1 LPFASDL
8 SNKKRI
14 IFMKRSTLSHSF
26 LNIILVF
33 IESALTLL
41 LRLDPELR
49 KAAYPLAKQGTVVAL
64 RLYLPHVEIFAT
76 FSPKGVLL
84 DAQLPVGRSEPD
96 VVINAYSIQ
105 IINAI
110 TTHDSETT
118 EKLQMRGESV
128 QVQLVKQFIMQL
140 GLGSLIQGLI
150 KKFKGGKGKHQP
162 SEAEMADKKESYQLR
177 IKEQQTQINTLT
189 IKNRELETTLKEL
202 QSKQKTL
209 TIVAVVAVI
218 VMIGAIIALLMS

>member
-1 LPFASDL
+1 
-8 SNKKRI
+8 
-14 IFMKRSTLSHSF
+14 MKRSTLSHSF

-64 RLYLPHVEIFAT
+64 RLYLPHVEVFAT
-76 FSPKGVLL
+76 FSTKGVLL
-84 DAQLPVGRSEPD
+84 DAQLPIGRSEPD

-105 IINAI
+105 VINAI

-118 EKLQMRGESV
+118 EKLQMRGESI

-150 KKFKGGKGKHQP
+150 KKIKGGKTKTKP
-162 SEAEMADKKESYQLR
+162 TEADLEEKKNNYKLR

-189 IKNRELETTLKEL
+189 IKNRELETTVREL

-209 TIVAVVAVI
+209 MIVTVVALI
-218 VMIGAIIALLMS
+218 IMIGSVIALLMN

>member
-1 LPFASDL
+1 
-8 SNKKRI
+8 
-14 IFMKRSTLSHSF
+14 MKRSTLSHSIS
-26 LNIILVF
+26 NIVLVF
-33 IESALTLL
+33 TESALTLL

-49 KAAYPLAKQGTVVAL
+49 RAAYPLAKQGTVVAL

-76 FSPKGVLL
+76 FSTNGVLL

-96 VVINAYSIQ
+96 VIINAYSLQ
-105 IINAI
+105 VINAI
-110 TTHDSETT
+110 TTHDSEAT

-140 GLGSLIQGLI
+140 GLGGLIQGLI
-150 KKFKGGKGKHQP
+150 KKIKGGKGKSKP
-162 SEAEMADKKESYQLR
+162 TDDELAEKKNNYKVR

-189 IKNRELETTLKEL
+189 MKNRELETTVKEL

-209 TIVAVVAVI
+209 IIVTIAALI
-218 VMIGAIIALLMS
+218 LMIGAIIALLIN

>member
-1 LPFASDL
+1 
-8 SNKKRI
+8 
-14 IFMKRSTLSHSF
+14 MKRSTLSHSF

-64 RLYLPHVEIFAT
+64 RLYLPHVEVFAT
-76 FSPKGVLL
+76 FNTKGVLL
-84 DAQLPVGRSEPD
+84 DAQLPIGRSEPD

-105 IINAI
+105 VINAI

-118 EKLQMRGESV
+118 EKLQMRGESI

-140 GLGSLIQGLI
+140 GLASLIQGLI
-150 KKFKGGKGKHQP
+150 KKIKGDKTKTKP
-162 SEAEMADKKESYQLR
+162 TEADLEEKKNNYKLR

-189 IKNRELETTLKEL
+189 IKNRELETTVKEL

-209 TIVAVVAVI
+209 MIITVI
-218 VMIGAIIALLMS
+218 TLVVMIGSVIALLMN

>member
-1 LPFASDL
+1 
-8 SNKKRI
+8 
-14 IFMKRSTLSHSF
+14 MKRSTLSHSF
-26 LNIILVF
+26 SNIVLMF
-33 IESALTLL
+33 TESALTLL

-64 RLYLPHVEIFAT
+64 RLYLPHVEVFAT
-76 FSPKGVLL
+76 FSTKGVLL

-96 VVINAYSIQ
+96 VIINAYSIQ
-105 IINAI
+105 VINAI

-140 GLGSLIQGLI
+140 GVASLIQGLV
-150 KKFKGGKGKHQP
+150 KKFKGGKDKSKP
-162 SEAEMADKKESYQLR
+162 TEAETEEKKENYKLR

-189 IKNRELETTLKEL
+189 MKNRELETTTKEL

-209 TIVAVVAVI
+209 IIVTIAALI
-218 VMIGAIIALLMS
+218 IMIIAITALLIS

>member
-1 LPFASDL
+1 
-8 SNKKRI
+8 
-14 IFMKRSTLSHSF
+14 MKRSTLSHSF

-64 RLYLPHVEIFAT
+64 RLYLPHVEVFAT
-76 FSPKGVLL
+76 FSTKGVLL

-96 VVINAYSIQ
+96 VIINAYSIQ
-105 IINAI
+105 IINAM

-128 QVQLVKQFIMQL
+128 QVQLVKHFIMQL
-140 GLGSLIQGLI
+140 GLGSLIQGLLQ
-150 KKFKGGKGKHQP
+150 KFSGGKGKK
-162 SEAEMADKKESYQLR
+162 SSTEAEMADKKNSYQLR

-189 IKNRELETTLKEL
+189 MKNRELETSLKEA

-209 TIVAVVAVI
+209 IIITVVAI
-218 VMIGAIIALLMS
+218 IMMIGAIIALLMN

>member
-1 LPFASDL
+1 
-8 SNKKRI
+8 
-14 IFMKRSTLSHSF
+14 MKRSTLSHSF
-26 LNIILVF
+26 SNIILVF

-49 KAAYPLAKQGTVVAL
+49 RAAYPLAKQGTVVAL

-76 FSPKGVLL
+76 FSTKGVLL
-84 DAQLPVGRSEPD
+84 DAQLPIDRSEPD
-96 VVINAYSIQ
+96 VIINAYSLQ
-105 IINAI
+105 VINAI

-140 GLGSLIQGLI
+140 GLGSLIQGLL
-150 KKFKGGKGKHQP
+150 KKIKGGKGKSKP
-162 SEAEMADKKESYQLR
+162 TDADLAEKKDNYKLR

-189 IKNRELETTLKEL
+189 IKNRELETTVKEL
-202 QSKQKTL
+202 QSKQKML
-209 TIVAVVAVI
+209 VI
-218 VMIGAIIALLMS
+218 VTVAALVIMIGTIIALLMN

>member
-1 LPFASDL
+1 
-8 SNKKRI
+8 
-14 IFMKRSTLSHSF
+14 MKRSTLSHSF

-49 KAAYPLAKQGTVVAL
+49 RAAYPLAKQGTVVAL
-64 RLYLPHVEIFAT
+64 RLYLPHVEVFAT
-76 FSPKGVLL
+76 FNTKGVLL
-84 DAQLPVGRSEPD
+84 DAQLPIGRSEPD

-105 IINAI
+105 VINAI

-118 EKLQMRGESV
+118 EKLQMRGEST

-140 GLGSLIQGLI
+140 GLASLIQGLI
-150 KKFKGGKGKHQP
+150 KKIKG
-162 SEAEMADKKESYQLR
+162 DKTKAKPTESDLEEKKNNYKLR

-189 IKNRELETTLKEL
+189 IKNRELETTVKEL

-209 TIVAVVAVI
+209 IIVTIVAFVI
-218 VMIGAIIALLMS
+218 MVGSVIALFMN

>member
-1 LPFASDL
+1 
-8 SNKKRI
+8 
-14 IFMKRSTLSHSF
+14 MKRSTLSHSF

-49 KAAYPLAKQGTVVAL
+49 KIAYPLAKQGTVVAL
-64 RLYLPHVEIFAT
+64 RLYLPHVEVFAT
-76 FSPKGVLL
+76 FSTKGVLL
-84 DAQLPVGRSEPD
+84 DAQLPIGRSEPD

-105 IINAI
+105 VINAI

-118 EKLQMRGESV
+118 EKLQMRGESI

-150 KKFKGGKGKHQP
+150 KKIKGGKTKTKP
-162 SEAEMADKKESYQLR
+162 TEADLEEKKNNYKLR

-189 IKNRELETTLKEL
+189 IKNRELETTLREL

-209 TIVAVVAVI
+209 MTVTVVALVI
-218 VMIGAIIALLMS
+218 MIGSVIALLMN

>member
-1 LPFASDL
+1 
-8 SNKKRI
+8 
-14 IFMKRSTLSHSF
+14 MKRSTLSHSF

-49 KAAYPLAKQGTVVAL
+49 RAAYPLAKQGTMVAL
-64 RLYLPHVEIFAT
+64 RLYLPHVEVFAT
-76 FSPKGVLL
+76 FNTKGVLL
-84 DAQLPVGRSEPD
+84 DAQLPIGRSEPD

-105 IINAI
+105 VINAI

-118 EKLQMRGESV
+118 EKLQMRGEST

-140 GLGSLIQGLI
+140 GLASLIQGLI
-150 KKFKGGKGKHQP
+150 KKIKG
-162 SEAEMADKKESYQLR
+162 DKTKAKPTESDLEEKKNNYKLR

-189 IKNRELETTLKEL
+189 IKNRELETTVKEF

-209 TIVAVVAVI
+209 MIVTIVAFVI
-218 VMIGAIIALLMS
+218 MVGSVIALLMN

>member
-1 LPFASDL
+1 
-8 SNKKRI
+8 
-14 IFMKRSTLSHSF
+14 MKRSTLSHSL

-64 RLYLPHVEIFAT
+64 RLYLPHVEVFAT
-76 FSPKGVLL
+76 FSTKGVLL
-84 DAQLPVGRSEPD
+84 DAELPVGRSEPD

-105 IINAI
+105 VINAI
-110 TTHDSETT
+110 TTHDRETT
-118 EKLQMRGESV
+118 EKLQMRCESV

-150 KKFKGGKGKHQP
+150 RKIKGGKGKTKP
-162 SEAEMADKKESYQLR
+162 SDAEMAEKKDHYKER
-177 IKEQQTQINTLT
+177 IKEQQAQINTLT
-189 IKNRELETTLKEL
+189 IKNRELETTVKEL
-202 QSKQKTL
+202 QSKQKTFMIVTVVAL
-209 TIVAVVAVI
+209 VVAVVS
-218 VMIGAIIALLMS
+218 IISV

>member
-1 LPFASDL
+1 
-8 SNKKRI
+8 
-14 IFMKRSTLSHSF
+14 M
-26 LNIILVF
+26 
-33 IESALTLL
+33 
-41 LRLDPELR
+41 
-49 KAAYPLAKQGTVVAL
+49 
-64 RLYLPHVEIFAT
+64 
-76 FSPKGVLL
+76 LL
-84 DAQLPVGRSEPD
+84 DAQLPIGRSEPD

-118 EKLQMRGESV
+118 EKLQMRGESI

-150 KKFKGGKGKHQP
+150 KKIKGGKAKTKP
-162 SEAEMADKKESYQLR
+162 TEADLEEKKNNYKLR

-189 IKNRELETTLKEL
+189 IKNRELETTVREL

-209 TIVAVVAVI
+209 MIVTVVALVI
-218 VMIGAIIALLMS
+218 MIGSIIALLMN

>member
-1 LPFASDL
+1 
-8 SNKKRI
+8 
-14 IFMKRSTLSHSF
+14 MKRSTLSHSF

-64 RLYLPHVEIFAT
+64 RLYLPHVEVFAT
-76 FSPKGVLL
+76 FSTKGVLL
-84 DAQLPVGRSEPD
+84 DAQLPIGRSEPD

-105 IINAI
+105 VINAI
-110 TTHDSETT
+110 TTHDSETI
-118 EKLQMRGESV
+118 EKLQMRGESI

-150 KKFKGGKGKHQP
+150 KKIKGGKTKTKP
-162 SEAEMADKKESYQLR
+162 TEADLEEKKNNYKLR

-189 IKNRELETTLKEL
+189 IKNRELETTLREL

-209 TIVAVVAVI
+209 MIVTVVALVI
-218 VMIGAIIALLMS
+218 MIGSVIALLMN

>member
-1 LPFASDL
+1 
-8 SNKKRI
+8 
-14 IFMKRSTLSHSF
+14 MKRSTLSHSL

-64 RLYLPHVEIFAT
+64 RLYLPHVEVFAT
-76 FSPKGVLL
+76 FSTKGVLL
-84 DAQLPVGRSEPD
+84 DAELPIGRSEPD
-96 VVINAYSIQ
+96 VIINAYSVQ

-110 TTHDSETT
+110 STHDSEAT

-140 GLGSLIQGLI
+140 GVGNLIRGVIQ
-150 KKFKGGKGKHQP
+150 KFKGGKDKSHP
-162 SEAEMADKKESYQLR
+162 TDAEMADKKESYQLR
-177 IKEQQTQINTLT
+177 IKDQQTQINTLT

-209 TIVAVVAVI
+209 MIVTVIAIVA
-218 VMIGAIIALLMS
+218 MIGSIIALLMN

>member
-1 LPFASDL
+1 
-8 SNKKRI
+8 
-14 IFMKRSTLSHSF
+14 MKRSTLSHSF
-26 LNIILVF
+26 LNIFLVF

-64 RLYLPHVEIFAT
+64 RLYLPHVEVFAT
-76 FSPKGVLL
+76 FSTKGVLL
-84 DAQLPVGRSEPD
+84 DAQLPIDRSEPD

-105 IINAI
+105 VINAI
-110 TTHDSETT
+110 TTHDSEST

-140 GLGSLIQGLI
+140 GLGSLIQGLV
-150 KKFKGGKGKHQP
+150 KKFKGGKGKSKP
-162 SEAEMADKKESYQLR
+162 TEAEMAEKKESYKLR

-189 IKNRELETTLKEL
+189 IKNRELETTVKEL

-209 TIVAVVAVI
+209 TIVTVVALL
-218 VMIGAIIALLMS
+218 VMIGAIIALLIN

>member
-1 LPFASDL
+1 
-8 SNKKRI
+8 
-14 IFMKRSTLSHSF
+14 MKRSTLSHSL

-64 RLYLPHVEIFAT
+64 RLYLPHVEVFAT
-76 FSPKGVLL
+76 FSTKGVLL
-84 DAQLPVGRSEPD
+84 DAELPVGRSEPD

-105 IINAI
+105 VINAI
-110 TTHDSETT
+110 TTHDRETT

-150 KKFKGGKGKHQP
+150 RKIKGG
-162 SEAEMADKKESYQLR
+162 
-177 IKEQQTQINTLT
+177 
-189 IKNRELETTLKEL
+189 
-202 QSKQKTL
+202 
-209 TIVAVVAVI
+209 
-218 VMIGAIIALLMS
+218 

>member
-1 LPFASDL
+1 
-8 SNKKRI
+8 
-14 IFMKRSTLSHSF
+14 MKRSTLSHSF

-64 RLYLPHVEIFAT
+64 RLYLPHVEVFAT
-76 FSPKGVLL
+76 FSTKGVLL
-84 DAQLPVGRSEPD
+84 DAQLPIGRSEPD
-96 VVINAYSIQ
+96 VVINAYSLQ
-105 IINAI
+105 VINAI

-118 EKLQMRGESV
+118 EKLQMRGETV

-140 GLGSLIQGLI
+140 GLGGLIQGII
-150 KKFKGGKGKHQP
+150 KKIKGGKSKP
-162 SEAEMADKKESYQLR
+162 KPTDAEMAEKKEHYKVR

-189 IKNRELETTLKEL
+189 IKNRELETTVKEL

-209 TIVAVVAVI
+209 MIVTIAALVVMV
-218 VMIGAIIALLMS
+218 GALIALVMN

>member
-1 LPFASDL
+1 
-8 SNKKRI
+8 
-14 IFMKRSTLSHSF
+14 MKRSTLSHSF

-64 RLYLPHVEIFAT
+64 RLYLPHVEVFAT
-76 FSPKGVLL
+76 FSTKGVLL
-84 DAQLPVGRSEPD
+84 DAQLPIGRSEPD

-105 IINAI
+105 VINAI

-118 EKLQMRGESV
+118 EKLQMRGESI

-150 KKFKGGKGKHQP
+150 KKIKGGKTKTKP
-162 SEAEMADKKESYQLR
+162 TEADLEEKKNNYKLR

-189 IKNRELETTLKEL
+189 IKNRELETTVREL
-202 QSKQKTL
+202 QSKQKML
-209 TIVAVVAVI
+209 MIVSVVALVI
-218 VMIGAIIALLMS
+218 MIGSVIALLMN

>member
-1 LPFASDL
+1 
-8 SNKKRI
+8 
-14 IFMKRSTLSHSF
+14 MKRSTLSNSL

-49 KAAYPLAKQGTVVAL
+49 KTAYPLAKQGTVVAL
-64 RLYLPHVEIFAT
+64 RLYLPHVEVFAT
-76 FSPKGVLL
+76 FSTKGVLL
-84 DAQLPVGRSEPD
+84 DAQLPIGRSEPD

-105 IINAI
+105 VINAI

-150 KKFKGGKGKHQP
+150 KKFKGGKGKSKP
-162 SEAEMADKKESYQLR
+162 TEEEMADKKSSYKLR
-177 IKEQQTQINTLT
+177 IKEQQTQITTLT
-189 IKNRELETTLKEL
+189 IKNRELETTVKEL
-202 QSKQKTL
+202 ESKQKML
-209 TIVAVVAVI
+209 VI
-218 VMIGAIIALLMS
+218 VTIAALVIMVASLIALLMN

>member
-1 LPFASDL
+1 
-8 SNKKRI
+8 
-14 IFMKRSTLSHSF
+14 MKRSTLSHSL

-49 KAAYPLAKQGTVVAL
+49 KAAYPLAKQETVVAL
-64 RLYLPHVEIFAT
+64 RLYLPHVEVFAT
-76 FSPKGVLL
+76 FSTKGVLL
-84 DAQLPVGRSEPD
+84 DDRLPIGRTEPD

-105 IINAI
+105 VINAI
-110 TTHDSETT
+110 ITHDSETT
-118 EKLQMRGESV
+118 DKLQMRGESI

-150 KKFKGGKGKHQP
+150 KKIKGGKSKP
-162 SEAEMADKKESYQLR
+162 KPTDAEMADKKESYKLR

-189 IKNRELETTLKEL
+189 IKIRELETTVKEL
-202 QSKQKTL
+202 QSKQKTFMI
-209 TIVAVVAVI
+209 TTAIAAVI
-218 VMIGAIIALLMS
+218 AIAAIIALYL

>member
-1 LPFASDL
+1 
-8 SNKKRI
+8 
-14 IFMKRSTLSHSF
+14 MKRSTLSHSF

-64 RLYLPHVEIFAT
+64 RLYLPHVEVFAT
-76 FSPKGVLL
+76 FSTKGVLL

-96 VVINAYSIQ
+96 VIINAYSIQ
-105 IINAI
+105 IINAM

-128 QVQLVKQFIMQL
+128 QVQLVKHFIMQL
-140 GLGSLIQGLI
+140 GLGSLIQGLLQ
-150 KKFKGGKGKHQP
+150 KFSGGKGKRARRKLKWP
-162 SEAEMADKKESYQLR
+162 TKKTAISYAS
-177 IKEQQTQINTLT
+177 
-189 IKNRELETTLKEL
+189 KNSRPK
-202 QSKQKTL
+202 
-209 TIVAVVAVI
+209 
-218 VMIGAIIALLMS
+218 

>member
-1 LPFASDL
+1 
-8 SNKKRI
+8 
-14 IFMKRSTLSHSF
+14 MKRSTLSHSF

-64 RLYLPHVEIFAT
+64 RLYLPHVEVFAT
-76 FSPKGVLL
+76 FSTKGVLL
-84 DAQLPVGRSEPD
+84 DAQLPIGRSEPD

-105 IINAI
+105 VINAI

-118 EKLQMRGESV
+118 EKLQMRGESI

-150 KKFKGGKGKHQP
+150 KKIKGGKNKTKP
-162 SEAEMADKKESYQLR
+162 TEADLEEKKNNYKLR

-189 IKNRELETTLKEL
+189 IKNRELETTVKEL

-209 TIVAVVAVI
+209 MIVTVVALVI
-218 VMIGAIIALLMS
+218 MSGSVIALLMN

>member
-1 LPFASDL
+1 
-8 SNKKRI
+8 
-14 IFMKRSTLSHSF
+14 MKRSTLSHSF

-64 RLYLPHVEIFAT
+64 RLYLPHVEVFAT
-76 FSPKGVLL
+76 FSTKGVLL
-84 DAQLPVGRSEPD
+84 DAQLPIGRSEPD
-96 VVINAYSIQ
+96 VVINAYSLQ
-105 IINAI
+105 VINAI

-118 EKLQMRGESV
+118 EKLQMRGETV

-140 GLGSLIQGLI
+140 GLGSLIQGII
-150 KKFKGGKGKHQP
+150 KKIKGGKSKP
-162 SEAEMADKKESYQLR
+162 KPTDAEMAEKKEHYKVR

-189 IKNRELETTLKEL
+189 IKNRELETTVKEL

-209 TIVAVVAVI
+209 MIVTIAALVVMV
-218 VMIGAIIALLMS
+218 GALIALVMN

>member
-1 LPFASDL
+1 
-8 SNKKRI
+8 
-14 IFMKRSTLSHSF
+14 MKRSTLSNSF

-33 IESALTLL
+33 VESALTLL
-41 LRLDPELR
+41 LRLDPKLR

-76 FSPKGVLL
+76 FSTKGVLL
-84 DAQLPVGRSEPD
+84 DAQLPINRSEPD

-105 IINAI
+105 VINAI

-150 KKFKGGKGKHQP
+150 KKIKGGKGKSKP
-162 SEAEMADKKESYQLR
+162 SDVEMAEKKDGYKLR
-177 IKEQQTQINTLT
+177 IKEQQTQISTLT
-189 IKNRELETTLKEL
+189 TKNRELETTVKEL

-209 TIVAVVAVI
+209 LIVTVI
-218 VMIGAIIALLMS
+218 ALLIMIGAIIALLVN

>member
-1 LPFASDL
+1 
-8 SNKKRI
+8 
-14 IFMKRSTLSHSF
+14 MKRSTLSHSF
-26 LNIILVF
+26 SNIILVF

-49 KAAYPLAKQGTVVAL
+49 RAAYPLAKQGTVVAL

-76 FSPKGVLL
+76 FSTKGVLL
-84 DAQLPVGRSEPD
+84 DAQLPIDRSEPD
-96 VVINAYSIQ
+96 VIINAYSLQ
-105 IINAI
+105 VINAI

-150 KKFKGGKGKHQP
+150 KKIKGGKGKSKP
-162 SEAEMADKKESYQLR
+162 TEADLAEKKENYKLR

-189 IKNRELETTLKEL
+189 IKNRELETTVKEL
-202 QSKQKTL
+202 QSKQKML
-209 TIVAVVAVI
+209 IIVTVAALVI
-218 VMIGAIIALLMS
+218 MIGTIIALLMN

>member
-1 LPFASDL
+1 
-8 SNKKRI
+8 
-14 IFMKRSTLSHSF
+14 MKRSTLSHSF
-26 LNIILVF
+26 SNIILVF

-49 KAAYPLAKQGTVVAL
+49 RAAYPLAKQGTVVAL

-76 FSPKGVLL
+76 FSTKGVLL
-84 DAQLPVGRSEPD
+84 DAQLPIDRSEPD
-96 VVINAYSIQ
+96 VIINAYSLQ
-105 IINAI
+105 VINAI

-118 EKLQMRGESV
+118 EKLQMRGESM

-150 KKFKGGKGKHQP
+150 KKIKGGKGKSKP
-162 SEAEMADKKESYQLR
+162 TESDLAEKKENYRLR

-189 IKNRELETTLKEL
+189 IKNRELETTVKEL
-202 QSKQKTL
+202 QSKQKML
-209 TIVAVVAVI
+209 VI
-218 VMIGAIIALLMS
+218 VTVAALVIMIGTIIALLIN

>member
-1 LPFASDL
+1 
-8 SNKKRI
+8 
-14 IFMKRSTLSHSF
+14 MKRSTLSHSF
-26 LNIILVF
+26 LNIFLVF

-64 RLYLPHVEIFAT
+64 RLYLPHVEVFAT
-76 FSPKGVLL
+76 FSTKGVLL
-84 DAQLPVGRSEPD
+84 DAQLPIGRSEPD

-105 IINAI
+105 VINAI
-110 TTHDSETT
+110 TTHDSEST

-140 GLGSLIQGLI
+140 GLGSLIQGLV
-150 KKFKGGKGKHQP
+150 KKFKGGKGKSKP
-162 SEAEMADKKESYQLR
+162 TEAEMAEKKESYKLR

-189 IKNRELETTLKEL
+189 IKNRELETTVKEL

-209 TIVAVVAVI
+209 TIVTVVALLI
-218 VMIGAIIALLMS
+218 MIGAIIALLIN

>member
-1 LPFASDL
+1 
-8 SNKKRI
+8 
-14 IFMKRSTLSHSF
+14 MKRSTLSHSF

-76 FSPKGVLL
+76 FSTKGVLL
-84 DAQLPVGRSEPD
+84 DAELPIGRSEPD

-105 IINAI
+105 VINAI

-118 EKLQMRGESV
+118 DKLQMRGESI

-150 KKFKGGKGKHQP
+150 RKIKGGKAKTKP
-162 SEAEMADKKESYQLR
+162 TDAEREEKKNNYKLR

-189 IKNRELETTLKEL
+189 IKNRELETTVKEL

-209 TIVAVVAVI
+209 MMVTVVALVI
-218 VMIGAIIALLMS
+218 MIGSVIALLMN

>member
-1 LPFASDL
+1 
-8 SNKKRI
+8 
-14 IFMKRSTLSHSF
+14 MKRSTLSHSF

-64 RLYLPHVEIFAT
+64 RLYLPHVEVFAT
-76 FSPKGVLL
+76 FNTKGVLL
-84 DAQLPVGRSEPD
+84 DAQLPIGRSEPD

-105 IINAI
+105 VINAI

-118 EKLQMRGESV
+118 EKLQMRGESI

-140 GLGSLIQGLI
+140 GLASLIQGLI
-150 KKFKGGKGKHQP
+150 KKIKGDKTKTKP
-162 SEAEMADKKESYQLR
+162 TEADLEEKKNNYKLR

-189 IKNRELETTLKEL
+189 IKNRELETTVKEL

-209 TIVAVVAVI
+209 MIVTVIALVITIGSV
-218 VMIGAIIALLMS
+218 IALLMN

>member
-1 LPFASDL
+1 
-8 SNKKRI
+8 
-14 IFMKRSTLSHSF
+14 MKRSTLSHSL

-64 RLYLPHVEIFAT
+64 RLYLPHVEVFAT
-76 FSPKGVLL
+76 FSTKGVLL

-105 IINAI
+105 VINAI
-110 TTHDSETT
+110 TTHDRETT

-150 KKFKGGKGKHQP
+150 RKIKGGKGKTKP
-162 SEAEMADKKESYQLR
+162 SDAEMAEKKDHYKER

-189 IKNRELETTLKEL
+189 IKNRELETTVKEL
-202 QSKQKTL
+202 QSKQKTFM
-209 TIVAVVAVI
+209 IVTVVALV
-218 VMIGAIIALLMS
+218 VMIGSVIALLMS